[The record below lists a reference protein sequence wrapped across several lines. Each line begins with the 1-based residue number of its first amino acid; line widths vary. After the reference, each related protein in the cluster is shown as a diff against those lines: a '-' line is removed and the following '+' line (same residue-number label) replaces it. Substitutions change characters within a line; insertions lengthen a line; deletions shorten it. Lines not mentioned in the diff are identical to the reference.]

1 MRKSLHK
8 NIKWKLSIAM
18 FILLVATAFS
28 SAIGNTPC
36 MDDGKTDFFIPVS
49 YDTSYQICIQ
59 APNVE
64 MLALE
69 LESNGFDVLWSD
81 VTSNSMEL
89 IVTQYE
95 LVMLENQGYA
105 PIILSQSRPFR
116 DIQAE
121 RSTGLNPVPPGYPDL
136 SEIYN
141 EMNATASNYPS
152 ICKMV
157 DLTTTYNV
165 DTTFEGRHL
174 YAIKIS
180 DNVEQDEGEPTFLMV
195 SCHHCREIVTPVIA
209 LYAIDQLMTNYGSD
223 PQITALVDDYEIWIS
238 PVWNPDGYE
247 YVFNVNNMW
256 RKNKRPP
263 DGVDLNRNYPFG
275 WNGGCSGSTDP
286 YSETYKG
293 PSSASEPETQT
304 MIAFSNDRHFT
315 KVVDYHSYAREVLW
329 GYDSYCHSH
338 PFDSFLQSE
347 AVQLSTASGYGG
359 SIRGPSAEGE
369 NYEWQLWTNG
379 SYANLIETHTQ
390 FQPSYASAQTEAAL
404 VWPGA
409 LWMLERPIPLS
420 GHVTDSS
427 TGQPLEATIDLIGVT
442 FPNGEEFKSE
452 SSFGRYHL
460 FLPAGSYTVNFSA
473 PDYTN
478 QSHQVTITPDG
489 AEILDI
495 LLVRDNN
502 PPEAPDID
510 GPTKGDVG
518 KEYEFTI
525 MTTDPSNEDVYY
537 WIEWG
542 DGTMEE
548 WIGPYATGEIVTVS
562 HTWTEKGTYFI
573 RGKAKNALNAE
584 GAWSEPFNITIFAP
598 KLDAGLI
605 TSGLYKV
612 NAVIKNIGGAEATN
626 IDWSITLEGGIILL
640 GGETT
645 GTTPSIPDGGEVIV
659 SSSLILGFGKTR
671 VTVTMEEPYGSS
683 DTREQGAMV
692 LLFFIKVNPGGGI

>member
-1 MRKSLHK
+1 MNEKIRFIISLA
-8 NIKWKLSIAM
+8 ICIL
-18 FILLVATAFS
+18 FITTAFS
-28 SAIGNTPC
+28 VSTGEPFGRVN
-36 MDDGKTDFFIPVS
+36 DKTELSIPAFS
-49 YDTSYQICIQ
+49 DTSSHIRIDTSDAQK
-59 APNVE
+59 V
-64 MLALE
+64 ALK
-69 LESNGFDVLWSD
+69 LKFKGFDVLHD
-81 VTSNSMEL
+81 TVTETSLEL
-89 IVTQYE
+89 IANSVE
-95 LVMLENQGYA
+95 LTMLKEQGYE
-105 PIILSQSRPFR
+105 IITLEKSRPFR
-116 DIQAE
+116 EIQAE
-121 RSTGLNPVPPGYPDL
+121 RATEHSFVPPGYPDL
-136 SEIYN
+136 SEIIS
-141 EMNATASNYPS
+141 EMNDTAANYPS
-152 ICKMV
+152 ICQVV
-157 DLTTTYNV
+157 DLTTTYNASP
-165 DTTFEGRHL
+165 TYEGRHI

-180 DNVEQDEGEPTFLMV
+180 DNVSQDEDEPTFLMV

-209 LYAIDQLMTNYGSD
+209 LYAIEQFTTEYGSD
-223 PQITALVDDYEIWIS
+223 PQITTLVDEYEIWIS

-256 RKNKRPP
+256 RKNRRPP

-293 PSSASEPETQT
+293 PSAASEPETQT

-315 KVVDYHSYAREVLW
+315 KVLDYHSHGREALW

-338 PFDSFLQSE
+338 PFNSFLQSE

-359 SIRGPSAEGE
+359 SVRGPSAEGE

-420 GHVTDSS
+420 GHVTDSI

-525 MTTDPSNEDVYY
+525 MTTDPLNEDVYY

-562 HTWTEKGTYFI
+562 HTWTEKGTYSI

-598 KLDAGLI
+598 ELDAGFI
-605 TSGLYKV
+605 TGGLFKV
-612 NAVIKNIGGAEATN
+612 NAIIKNIGGAEATD

-645 GTTPSIPDGGEVIV
+645 GTTPSIPEGGEVIV
-659 SSSLILGFGKTR
+659 SSSLILGFGNTIVK
-671 VTVTMEEPYGSS
+671 VTMEEPHGSS
-683 DTREQGAMV
+683 DTREQGATV
-692 LLFFIKVNPGGGI
+692 LLIFIKVNPSGGI

>member
-1 MRKSLHK
+1 
-8 NIKWKLSIAM
+8 
-18 FILLVATAFS
+18 
-28 SAIGNTPC
+28 
-36 MDDGKTDFFIPVS
+36 
-49 YDTSYQICIQ
+49 
-59 APNVE
+59 
-64 MLALE
+64 
-69 LESNGFDVLWSD
+69 
-81 VTSNSMEL
+81 
-89 IVTQYE
+89 
-95 LVMLENQGYA
+95 
-105 PIILSQSRPFR
+105 
-116 DIQAE
+116 
-121 RSTGLNPVPPGYPDL
+121 
-136 SEIYN
+136 
-141 EMNATASNYPS
+141 
-152 ICKMV
+152 
-157 DLTTTYNV
+157 
-165 DTTFEGRHL
+165 
-174 YAIKIS
+174 
-180 DNVEQDEGEPTFLMV
+180 
-195 SCHHCREIVTPVIA
+195 
-209 LYAIDQLMTNYGSD
+209 
-223 PQITALVDDYEIWIS
+223 
-238 PVWNPDGYE
+238 
-247 YVFNVNNMW
+247 
-256 RKNKRPP
+256 
-263 DGVDLNRNYPFG
+263 
-275 WNGGCSGSTDP
+275 
-286 YSETYKG
+286 
-293 PSSASEPETQT
+293 

-315 KVVDYHSYAREVLW
+315 KVLDYHSYGREALW

-420 GHVTDSS
+420 GYVTDSI

-442 FPNGEEFKSE
+442 FPNVEEFKSE

-525 MTTDPSNEDVYY
+525 MTTDPLNEDVYY

-548 WIGPYATGEIVTVS
+548 WIGPYASGENVTAS
-562 HTWTEKGTYFI
+562 HTWTEKGTYSI

-598 KLDAGLI
+598 ELAAGFI
-605 TSGLYKV
+605 TGGLLKV

-626 IDWSITLEGGIILL
+626 IDWNITLEGGIILL

-645 GTTPSIPDGGEVIV
+645 GTTPSIPERGEVIV
-659 SSSLILGFGKTR
+659 SSSLILGFGNTIVK
-671 VTVTMEEPYGSS
+671 VTMEEPHGSS
-683 DTREQGAMV
+683 DTREQGATV
-692 LLFFIKVNPGGGI
+692 LLIFIKVNPSGGI